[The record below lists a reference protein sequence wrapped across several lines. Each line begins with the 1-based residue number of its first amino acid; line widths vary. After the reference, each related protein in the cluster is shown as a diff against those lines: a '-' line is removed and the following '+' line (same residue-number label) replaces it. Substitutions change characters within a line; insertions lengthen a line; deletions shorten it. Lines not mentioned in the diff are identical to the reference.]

1 MQEKT
6 QAMRTLESKRIS
18 FQVLTY
24 PDNMRDAEEIVLV
37 LDLPPEQVFKTLVVL
52 PPEGTRKPILV
63 MVPADKQ
70 LDLKKLAD
78 GLKVKKVKMATHREA
93 EQLTGLQ
100 VGGISAVTLLNK
112 PFLVLIDSSSG
123 NLNDVC
129 ISAGKRGF
137 QIKLA
142 VSDLIKLTNA
152 QIIDVTIIFVWIVT
166 IFCWIIFVIRRV
178 VLIPVLWSNV
188 LLLGLFRSHVLLLGG
203 LIRLWLY

>member
-1 MQEKT
+1 
-6 QAMRTLESKRIS
+6 
-18 FQVLTY
+18 
-24 PDNMRDAEEIVLV
+24 
-37 LDLPPEQVFKTLVVL
+37 
-52 PPEGTRKPILV
+52 

-112 PFLVLIDSSSG
+112 PCLVLIDSSSG

-142 VSDLIKLTNA
+142 VSDLIKLTNT
-152 QIIDVTIIFVWIVT
+152 QIIDVTVRDV
-166 IFCWIIFVIRRV
+166 
-178 VLIPVLWSNV
+178 
-188 LLLGLFRSHVLLLGG
+188 
-203 LIRLWLY
+203 

>member
-1 MQEKT
+1 VNCKRKQELLLMQEKT

-24 PDNMRDAEEIVLV
+24 PDDMRDAEEIALV

-152 QIIDVTIIFVWIVT
+152 QIIDVTVRDV
-166 IFCWIIFVIRRV
+166 
-178 VLIPVLWSNV
+178 
-188 LLLGLFRSHVLLLGG
+188 
-203 LIRLWLY
+203 